1 MNWSNVLLILNREIR
16 DQLRDR
22 RTLFMIFV
30 LPVLLYPFM
39 GMSMFQLMQFTQEHP
54 TRVLVLGAEELPLQ
68 SSRTEVGIVGGAAAA
83 AVSDELQPVPPLVER
98 MENLLH
104 GEVAKATRAE
114 GNADEAR
121 WRFSPALF
129 DEGDQTDLLHVSL
142 LAAPPDPG
150 LGPAIGAIAAPCKL
164 ISQETRHE
172 LARQWLKDGT
182 YQAVVVIPPGFEARL
197 RQLQPTISQRAGD
210 DRAVDSRSQ
219 APDVQVWHNT
229 AKKKS
234 EIARS
239 RVLQVVRK
247 WRDAII
253 QANLQ
258 AAGISAREMKPF
270 DIEHGENQDVADR
283 RNRHAA
289 VWSMLF
295 PFVLL
300 IWSLTGAFYPA
311 VDLCAGEKERGTL
324 ETLLTSPAE
333 RSEIVWGKLLT
344 IMIFSIGTVV
354 LNLAALGATGMFLL
368 SRVPNLGPPPAL
380 SFVWMFL
387 AMVPVSALFSALCL
401 ALAAFA
407 RSTKEGQYYLMPLF
421 LITLPLVA
429 LPLSPSFELT
439 LGNSL
444 IPVTGIVL
452 LLRAAIEGDYLEA
465 FRYFGP
471 VVMVTI
477 ACCWLAMRWAVDQFN
492 KESVL
497 FRESERFELGAWLRH
512 LRRDRDLTPTV
523 PAALMCGILI
533 LILRFFFGLAISPER
548 VDPLMQVMVPQ
559 LVAIVFPA
567 LLMTLLF
574 TRSPRETLMLKRPA
588 AWSIPAVV
596 LLAVCYNPVAQL
608 MGAAVKQMYPIPPAV
623 EQAFQQLVGQMPGL
637 WASLLLFALVPAV
650 CEELAFRGFILS
662 GLRHMGRKW
671 LAILVASLFF
681 GLTHTI
687 AQQQIMATITGLVL
701 GFVAVQTGSLLPAI
715 LFHLTHNGL
724 LVAMSRL
731 TPSMIEEHGV
741 LRLLFDASA
750 EGELML
756 RWPVVVAGFVG
767 TVLLLYWLHRLP
779 APKTEEESLQEAL
792 EHQGQ
797 SAAASSL

>member
-54 TRVLVLGAEELPLQ
+54 TRVLVLGAEELTLS
-68 SSRTEVGIVGGAAAA
+68 SSRTPLGLMGGSAAATI
-83 AVSDELQPVPPLVER
+83 SDAFQRIPPLVER
-98 MENLLH
+98 VENLSL
-104 GEVAKATRAE
+104 AKPSGRDLAD
-114 GNADEAR
+114 GNSDTDK
-121 WRFSPALF
+121 WRFNPALF
-129 DEGDQTDLLHVSL
+129 DEGDRAELLHVSL
-142 LAAPPDPG
+142 LAATVDPG
-150 LGPAIGAIAAPCKL
+150 WGPALGVGAAPWL
-164 ISQETRHE
+164 LNTLESRHE
-172 LARQWLKDGT
+172 LARNWLKDGT
-182 YQAVVVIPPGFEARL
+182 YQAVVVIPPGFQARL
-197 RQLQPTISQRAGD
+197 RQFPQRAGEG
-210 DRAVDSRSQ
+210 VDQASWSQ

-234 EIARS
+234 EITRG
-239 RVLQVVRK
+239 RIIQVVRK

-253 QANLQ
+253 QSNLQ
-258 AAGISAREMKPF
+258 AAGISTREMIPF
-270 DIEHGENQDVADR
+270 DIEHGDDQDVADR

-324 ETLLTSPAE
+324 ETLLTSPAL

-354 LNLAALGATGMFLL
+354 LNLVALGATGVFLL
-368 SRVPNLGPPPAL
+368 SRIPNLGPPPAL
-380 SFVWMFL
+380 SFLWMFL
-387 AMVPVSALFSALCL
+387 AMIPVSALFSALCL

-439 LGNSL
+439 LGSSL

-452 LLRAAIEGDYLEA
+452 LLRSAIEGDYLEA

-471 VVMVTI
+471 VMMVTI

-512 LRRDRDLTPTV
+512 LRRDRERTPSV
-523 PAALMCGILI
+523 AAALLCGVLI
-533 LILRFFFGLAISPER
+533 LILRFFFGLAISPGR
-548 VDPLMQVMVPQ
+548 VDPVMQVLVPQ
-559 LVAIVFPA
+559 LVAIAFPA
-567 LLMTLLF
+567 LLMTILF
-574 TRSPRETLMLKRPA
+574 TRSPRETLLLKRPPG
-588 AWSIPAVV
+588 WTLPAVV
-596 LLAVCYNPVAQL
+596 LLAVCYNPVAQML
-608 MGAAVKQMYPIPPAV
+608 GAAVQQMYPVPPGV
-623 EQAFQQLVGQMPGL
+623 EEAMRGLIGQLPGFGTMF
-637 WASLLLFALVPAV
+637 LLFAVVPAV

-662 GLRHMGRKW
+662 GMRHLGRKW
-671 LAILVASLFF
+671 LAILLVSLFF

-701 GFVAVQTGSLLPAI
+701 GYVAVQTGSLFPAI
-715 LFHLTHNGL
+715 AFHLTHNGL
-724 LVAMSRL
+724 VVAMSRL
-731 TPSMIEEHGV
+731 NASMIEGNSL
-741 LRLLFDASA
+741 LRLVFDVSAS
-750 EGELML
+750 GEPML
-756 RWPVVVAGFVG
+756 RWPVAVLGAAG
-767 TVLLLYWLHRLP
+767 TALLLYAFHRLP
-779 APKTEEESLQEAL
+779 APKSQEESLQEAL
-792 EHQGQ
+792 EHQAQ
-797 SAAASSL
+797 SAAPSSL

>member
-54 TRVLVLGAEELPLQ
+54 TRVLVLGAEELPLRTP
-68 SSRTEVGIVGGAAAA
+68 RTEVGMVGGTAAA
-83 AVSDELQPVPPLVER
+83 AVSDELQAIPPLTVRVEDLPDDNIAR
-98 MENLLH
+98 TADRQGTE
-104 GEVAKATRAE
+104 
-114 GNADEAR
+114 DEAR
-121 WRFSPALF
+121 WRFNPALF
-129 DEGDQTDLLHVSL
+129 DEDDKTELLHVAMLS
-142 LAAPPDPG
+142 AAPDPV
-150 LGPAIGAIAAPCKL
+150 LGAALGTGASPWIL
-164 ISQETRHE
+164 GSLETRHE

-182 YQAVVVIPPGFEARL
+182 YQAVVVIPPGFKTRM
-197 RQLQPTISQRAGD
+197 RQLHPMTMQRPEDDGPSVSQ
-210 DRAVDSRSQ
+210 SQ
-219 APDVQVWHNT
+219 APDIQVWHNT

-247 WRDAII
+247 WRESIV
-253 QANLQ
+253 QSNLQ
-258 AAGISAREMKPF
+258 AFGISPREMKPF
-270 DIEHGENQDVADR
+270 DIEHGEDQDVADR

-344 IMIFSIGTVV
+344 IMAFSIGTVI

-492 KESVL
+492 KEAVL

-512 LRRDRDLTPTV
+512 LRRDRELTPTV
-523 PAALMCGILI
+523 PAALMCGVLI

-548 VDPLMQVMVPQ
+548 VDPLMQVLVPQ

-567 LLMTLLF
+567 LLMTILF
-574 TRSPRETLMLKRPA
+574 TRSPRETLLLKRPA
-588 AWSIPAVV
+588 AWSVPAVV
-596 LLAVCYNPVAQL
+596 LLAVCYNPVAQVL
-608 MGAAVKQMYPIPPAV
+608 GAAVQQMYPIPQAV
-623 EQAFQQLVGQMPGL
+623 EQAFQQLVGQLPGF
-637 WASLLLFALVPAV
+637 WTTLLLFAVVPAV

-662 GLRHMGRKW
+662 GLRHLGRKW
-671 LAILVASLFF
+671 LAILLASLFF

-687 AQQQIMATITGLVL
+687 AQQQIMATVTGLVL
-701 GFVAVQTGSLLPAI
+701 GFIAVQTGSLFPAI
-715 LFHLTHNGL
+715 AFHLTHNGL

-731 TPSMIEEHGV
+731 NASVIENNSL
-741 LRLLFDASA
+741 LRLLFDVSA
-750 EGELML
+750 AGEPML
-756 RWPVVVAGFVG
+756 RWPATVIGAVG
-767 TVLLLYWLHRLP
+767 SVLLLYWLYRLP

-797 SAAASSL
+797 SATASSL

>member
-54 TRVLVLGAEELPLQ
+54 TRVLVLGAEELPMWIP
-68 SSRTEVGIVGGAAAA
+68 RTDVGVAGGAAAA
-83 AVSDELQPVPPLVER
+83 TASDELQPIPPLVER
-98 MENLLH
+98 VEDLPENNLVRTT
-104 GEVAKATRAE
+104 ERTD
-114 GNADEAR
+114 DEAG
-121 WRFSPALF
+121 WRFNPALF
-129 DEGDQTDLLHVSL
+129 DEGDKAELLHAAVLS
-142 LAAPPDPG
+142 AAPDLA
-150 LGPAIGAIAAPCKL
+150 LGTALGTAAAPWL
-164 ISQETRHE
+164 LSSLEARHE
-172 LARQWLKDGT
+172 LAREWLKDGT
-182 YQAVVVIPPGFEARL
+182 YQAVIVIPPGFKTRL
-197 RQLQPTISQRAGD
+197 RQLHPRVDARTRD
-210 DRAVDSRSQ
+210 DSPAVAPSQ
-219 APDVQVWHNT
+219 APDIQVWHNT

-239 RVLQVVRK
+239 RVLQVIRK
-247 WRDAII
+247 WREAIV
-253 QANLQ
+253 QSNLQ
-258 AAGISAREMKPF
+258 AAGISAREMVPF

-344 IMIFSIGTVV
+344 IMIFSIGTVI
-354 LNLAALGATGMFLL
+354 LNLAALGATGVFLL
-368 SRVPNLGPPPAL
+368 TRIPNLGPPPAL

-523 PAALMCGILI
+523 PAALLCGVLI
-533 LILRFFFGLAISPER
+533 LILRFFFGLAISPDR
-548 VDPLMQVMVPQ
+548 VNPLMQVLVPQ

-567 LLMTLLF
+567 LLMTILF
-574 TRSPRETLMLKRPA
+574 TRSPRETLLLKRPA
-588 AWSIPAVV
+588 AWSLPAAV
-596 LLAVCYNPVAQL
+596 LLAVCYNPVAQML
-608 MGAAVKQMYPIPPAV
+608 GAAVQQMYPIPPAV
-623 EQAFQQLVGQMPGL
+623 EQAFQQLVGQLPGF
-637 WASLLLFALVPAV
+637 WTTLLLFALVPAV

-671 LAILVASLFF
+671 LAILLASLFF

-701 GFVAVQTGSLLPAI
+701 GFVAVQTGSLFPAI
-715 LFHLTHNGL
+715 AFHLTHNGL

-731 TPSMIEEHGV
+731 SPSVIESSSV
-741 LRLLFDASA
+741 LSLLFEVSA
-750 EGELML
+750 AGEPML
-756 RWPVVVAGFVG
+756 RWPVTVVGSVG
-767 TVLLLYWLHRLP
+767 TMLLLYWLHRLP

-792 EHQGQ
+792 EHQGH
-797 SAAASSL
+797 STAASSL

>member
-54 TRVLVLGAEELPLQ
+54 TRVLVLGAEELPLRNP
-68 SSRTEVGIVGGAAAA
+68 RTEVGMVGGTAAA
-83 AVSDELQPVPPLVER
+83 AVSDELQAIPPLTVRTE
-98 MENLLH
+98 ELPADS
-104 GEVAKATRAE
+104 VARTADGQ
-114 GNADEAR
+114 GNDEAV
-121 WRFSPALF
+121 WRFNPALF
-129 DEGDQTDLLHVSL
+129 DEDDKAELLHVAMLSASPNPVLGTALGTGASPWILSSL
-142 LAAPPDPG
+142 
-150 LGPAIGAIAAPCKL
+150 
-164 ISQETRHE
+164 ETRHE

-182 YQAVVVIPPGFEARL
+182 YQAVVVIPPGFKTRL
-197 RQLQPTISQRAGD
+197 RQLHPMAMEQPEDAGP
-210 DRAVDSRSQ
+210 AVAPSQ
-219 APDVQVWHNT
+219 APDIQVWHNT

-247 WRDAII
+247 WRESIV
-253 QANLQ
+253 QSNLQ

-270 DIEHGENQDVADR
+270 DIEHGEDQDVADR

-289 VWSMLF
+289 MWSMLF

-344 IMIFSIGTVV
+344 IMAFSIGTVI
-354 LNLAALGATGMFLL
+354 LNLAALGATGIFLL

-497 FRESERFELGAWLRH
+497 FRESERFELGAWIRH
-512 LRRDRDLTPTV
+512 LRRDRELTPTV
-523 PAALMCGILI
+523 PAALMCGVLI

-548 VDPLMQVMVPQ
+548 VDPLMQVLVPQ

-567 LLMTLLF
+567 LLMTILF
-574 TRSPRETLMLKRPA
+574 TRSPRETLLLKRPA
-588 AWSIPAVV
+588 AWSVPAVV
-596 LLAVCYNPVAQL
+596 LLAVCYNPVAQVL
-608 MGAAVKQMYPIPPAV
+608 GGAVQQMYPIPPAV
-623 EQAFQQLVGQMPGL
+623 EQAFQQLVGQLPGF
-637 WASLLLFALVPAV
+637 WTTLLLFAVVPAV

-662 GLRHMGRKW
+662 GLRHLGRKW
-671 LAILVASLFF
+671 LAILLASLFF

-701 GFVAVQTGSLLPAI
+701 GFVAVQTGSLFPAI
-715 LFHLTHNGL
+715 AFHLTHNGL

-731 TPSMIEEHGV
+731 NASVIENNSV
-741 LRLLFDASA
+741 LRLLFDVSA
-750 EGELML
+750 AGEPML
-756 RWPVVVAGFVG
+756 RWPVTIIGGVG
-767 TVLLLYWLHRLP
+767 SVLLLYWFYRLP

-797 SAAASSL
+797 SATASSL

>member
-54 TRVLVLGAEELPLQ
+54 TRVLVLGAEELPLRNP
-68 SSRTEVGIVGGAAAA
+68 RTEVGMVGGTAAA
-83 AVSDELQPVPPLVER
+83 AVSDELRAIPPLTVRTE
-98 MENLLH
+98 ELPADS
-104 GEVAKATRAE
+104 VARTADGQ
-114 GNADEAR
+114 GNDEAV
-121 WRFSPALF
+121 WRFNPALF
-129 DEGDQTDLLHVSL
+129 DEDDKAELLHVTMLSASPNPVLGTALGTGASPWILSSL
-142 LAAPPDPG
+142 
-150 LGPAIGAIAAPCKL
+150 
-164 ISQETRHE
+164 ETRHE

-182 YQAVVVIPPGFEARL
+182 YQAVVVIPPGFKTRL
-197 RQLQPTISQRAGD
+197 RQLHPMAMEQPED
-210 DRAVDSRSQ
+210 DGPAVAPSQ
-219 APDVQVWHNT
+219 APDIQVWHNT

-247 WRDAII
+247 WRESIV
-253 QANLQ
+253 QSNLQ

-270 DIEHGENQDVADR
+270 DIEHGEDQDVADR

-289 VWSMLF
+289 MWSMLF

-344 IMIFSIGTVV
+344 IMAFSIGTVI
-354 LNLAALGATGMFLL
+354 LNLAALGATGIFLL

-497 FRESERFELGAWLRH
+497 FRESERFELGAWIRH
-512 LRRDRDLTPTV
+512 LRRDRELTPTV
-523 PAALMCGILI
+523 PAALMCGVLI

-548 VDPLMQVMVPQ
+548 VDPLMQVLVPQ

-567 LLMTLLF
+567 LLMTILF
-574 TRSPRETLMLKRPA
+574 TRSPRETLLLKRPA
-588 AWSIPAVV
+588 AWSVPAVV
-596 LLAVCYNPVAQL
+596 LLAVCYNPVAQVL
-608 MGAAVKQMYPIPPAV
+608 GGAVQQMYPIPPAV
-623 EQAFQQLVGQMPGL
+623 EQAFQQLVGQLPGF
-637 WASLLLFALVPAV
+637 WTTLLLFAVVPAV

-662 GLRHMGRKW
+662 GLRHLGRKW
-671 LAILVASLFF
+671 LAILLASLFF

-701 GFVAVQTGSLLPAI
+701 GFVAVQTGSLFPAI
-715 LFHLTHNGL
+715 AFHLTHNGL

-731 TPSMIEEHGV
+731 NASVIENNSV
-741 LRLLFDASA
+741 LRLLFDVSA
-750 EGELML
+750 AGEPML
-756 RWPVVVAGFVG
+756 RWPVTIIGGVG
-767 TVLLLYWLHRLP
+767 SVLLLYWFYRLP

-797 SAAASSL
+797 SATASSL

>member
-54 TRVLVLGAEELPLQ
+54 TRVLVLGAEELPLRNP
-68 SSRTEVGIVGGAAAA
+68 RTEVGMVGGTAAA
-83 AVSDELQPVPPLVER
+83 AVSDELQAIPPLTVRTE
-98 MENLLH
+98 ELPADS
-104 GEVAKATRAE
+104 VARTADGQ
-114 GNADEAR
+114 GNDEAV
-121 WRFSPALF
+121 WRFNPALF
-129 DEGDQTDLLHVSL
+129 DEDDKAELLHVAMLSASPNPVLGTALGTGASPWILSSL
-142 LAAPPDPG
+142 
-150 LGPAIGAIAAPCKL
+150 
-164 ISQETRHE
+164 ETRHE

-182 YQAVVVIPPGFEARL
+182 YQAVVVIPPGFKTRL
-197 RQLQPTISQRAGD
+197 RQLHPMAMEQPED
-210 DRAVDSRSQ
+210 DGPAVAPSQ
-219 APDVQVWHNT
+219 APDIQVWHNT

-247 WRDAII
+247 WRESIV
-253 QANLQ
+253 QSNLQ

-270 DIEHGENQDVADR
+270 DIEHGEDQDVADR

-289 VWSMLF
+289 MWSMLF

-344 IMIFSIGTVV
+344 IMAFSIGTVI
-354 LNLAALGATGMFLL
+354 LNLAALGATGIFLL

-497 FRESERFELGAWLRH
+497 FRESERFELGAWIRH
-512 LRRDRDLTPTV
+512 LRRDRELTPTV
-523 PAALMCGILI
+523 PAALMCGVLI

-548 VDPLMQVMVPQ
+548 VDPLMQVLVPQ

-567 LLMTLLF
+567 LLMTILF
-574 TRSPRETLMLKRPA
+574 TRSPRETLLLKRPA
-588 AWSIPAVV
+588 AWSVPAVV
-596 LLAVCYNPVAQL
+596 LLAVCYNPVAQVL
-608 MGAAVKQMYPIPPAV
+608 GGAVQQMYPIPPAV
-623 EQAFQQLVGQMPGL
+623 EQAFQQLVGQLPGF
-637 WASLLLFALVPAV
+637 WTTLLLFAVVPAV

-662 GLRHMGRKW
+662 GLRHLGRKW
-671 LAILVASLFF
+671 LAILLASLFF

-701 GFVAVQTGSLLPAI
+701 GFVAVQTGSLFPAI
-715 LFHLTHNGL
+715 AFHLTHNGL

-731 TPSMIEEHGV
+731 NASVIENNSV
-741 LRLLFDASA
+741 LRLLFDVSA
-750 EGELML
+750 AGEPML
-756 RWPVVVAGFVG
+756 RWPVTIIGGVG
-767 TVLLLYWLHRLP
+767 SVLLLYWFYRLP

-797 SAAASSL
+797 SATASSL

>member
-54 TRVLVLGAEELPLQ
+54 TRVLVLGAEELPLRNP
-68 SSRTEVGIVGGAAAA
+68 RTEVGMVGGTAAAA
-83 AVSDELQPVPPLVER
+83 ITDELQAIPPLTVRTE
-98 MENLLH
+98 ELPADS
-104 GEVAKATRAE
+104 VARTADGQ
-114 GNADEAR
+114 GNDEAV
-121 WRFSPALF
+121 WRFNPALF
-129 DEGDQTDLLHVSL
+129 DEDDKAELLHVAMLSASPNPVLGTALGTGASPWILSSL
-142 LAAPPDPG
+142 
-150 LGPAIGAIAAPCKL
+150 
-164 ISQETRHE
+164 ETRHE

-182 YQAVVVIPPGFEARL
+182 YQAVVVIPPGFKTRL
-197 RQLQPTISQRAGD
+197 RQLHPMAMEQPED
-210 DRAVDSRSQ
+210 DGPAVAPSQ
-219 APDVQVWHNT
+219 APDIQVWHNT

-247 WRDAII
+247 WRESIV
-253 QANLQ
+253 QSNLQ

-270 DIEHGENQDVADR
+270 DIEHGEDQDVADR

-289 VWSMLF
+289 MWSMLF

-344 IMIFSIGTVV
+344 IMAFSIGTVI
-354 LNLAALGATGMFLL
+354 LNLAALGATGIFLL

-497 FRESERFELGAWLRH
+497 FRESERFELGAWIRH
-512 LRRDRDLTPTV
+512 LRRDRELTPTV
-523 PAALMCGILI
+523 PAALMCGVLI

-548 VDPLMQVMVPQ
+548 VDPLMQVLVPQ

-567 LLMTLLF
+567 LLMTILF
-574 TRSPRETLMLKRPA
+574 TRSPRETLLLKRPA
-588 AWSIPAVV
+588 AWSVPAVV
-596 LLAVCYNPVAQL
+596 LLAVCYNPVAQVL
-608 MGAAVKQMYPIPPAV
+608 GGAVQQMYPIPPAV
-623 EQAFQQLVGQMPGL
+623 EQAFQQLVGQLPGF
-637 WASLLLFALVPAV
+637 WTTLLLFAVVPAV

-662 GLRHMGRKW
+662 GLRHLGRKW
-671 LAILVASLFF
+671 LAILLASLFF

-701 GFVAVQTGSLLPAI
+701 GFVAVQTGSLFPAI
-715 LFHLTHNGL
+715 AFHLTHNGL

-731 TPSMIEEHGV
+731 NASVIENNSV
-741 LRLLFDASA
+741 LRLLFDVSA
-750 EGELML
+750 AGEPML
-756 RWPVVVAGFVG
+756 RWPVTIIGGVG
-767 TVLLLYWLHRLP
+767 SVLLLYWFYRLP

-797 SAAASSL
+797 SATASSL